1 MAADGSSRVVVE
13 QVSCVDRRC
22 GSVLGVADDMRK
34 MSLHRHLQRLREG
47 VLWKLDGLSER
58 QVRWPMVPTGTN
70 LLGLVKHLACVEYAY
85 LGTALDRT
93 PPEPVPWWDDD
104 AEANADMWATAE
116 ESRDDVLGLYRRAC
130 THSDRTIVEV
140 PLAEAGHVPWWPTV
154 EQHPTLHTLMI
165 TVVVETARHAG
176 HADILRELIDGRVG
190 MRAGHTN
197 MPSRDAQWWQS
208 YHQHLQDVAAGFD

>member
-1 MAADGSSRVVVE
+1 MAADRSRAVVE
-13 QVSCVDRRC
+13 RVSCVYRRC

-130 THSDRTIVEV
+130 AHSDRTIADV
-140 PLAEAGHVPWWPTV
+140 PLAKAGHVPWWPTV
-154 EQHPTLHTLMI
+154 EQNPTLHTLLI

-197 MPSRDAQWWQS
+197 MPSRDPQWWQS
-208 YHQHLQDVAAGFD
+208 YHQHLQDIAAGFD